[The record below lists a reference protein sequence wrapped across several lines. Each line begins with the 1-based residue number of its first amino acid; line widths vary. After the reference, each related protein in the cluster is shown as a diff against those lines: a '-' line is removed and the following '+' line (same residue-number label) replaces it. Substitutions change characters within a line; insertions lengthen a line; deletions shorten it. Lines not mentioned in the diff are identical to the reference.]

1 VDEAALRALQ
11 KAPLF
16 GVLTERQ
23 QEQLAGIAKVREF
36 AAGEQLAAEGDTG
49 ALAMWVVVDG
59 KLDVRISD
67 KTVASIG
74 PGGHVGE
81 IALLS
86 ATSRRTAALVGL
98 EAGRA
103 VQITKWDLEPMVR
116 SNPDL
121 AMAIIEELARRLED
135 ANARLAAQA

>member
-1 VDEAALRALQ
+1 MDEAALRALQ

-16 GVLTERQ
+16 QVLTERQ

-36 AAGEQLAAEGDTG
+36 KVGEQLAAEGDTG

-59 KLDVRISD
+59 KLEVRVAD
-67 KTVASIG
+67 KAVASIG

-81 IALLS
+81 VALLS
-86 ATSRRTAALVGL
+86 AASRRTAGLVGL

-116 SNPDL
+116 ANPDL
-121 AMAIIEELARRLED
+121 AMAIIEELARRLEE
-135 ANARLAAQA
+135 ANTRLGTQA